1 VLGFFMQINMTLL
14 RCGYAAKDI
23 TLLHI
28 PVDKPTPINQCGTL
42 STVYPPTVRLR
53 CSGVSEEDYQAL
65 ENDQWQR
72 DQDELENE

>member
-1 VLGFFMQINMTLL
+1 MTLL

-42 STVYPPTVRLR
+42 STVYPP
-53 CSGVSEEDYQAL
+53 CVSEEDYQAL

-72 DQDELENE
+72 DQDAQDELENE